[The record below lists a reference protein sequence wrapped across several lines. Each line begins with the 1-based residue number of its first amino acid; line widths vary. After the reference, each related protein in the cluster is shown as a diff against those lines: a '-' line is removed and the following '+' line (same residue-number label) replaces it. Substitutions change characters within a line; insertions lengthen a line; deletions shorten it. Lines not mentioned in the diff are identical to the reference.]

1 MVFMVHTG
9 HTTRKDATGLSRGV
23 LRSLLHHRS
32 NPPVW
37 MPRACPVEYYAR
49 CYTTDRT
56 RLSGCHGLVP
66 WSITLV
72 ATPPIEPACLDAT
85 GLSRGASRS
94 LLNSSKRDAP
104 RGKPVASEHLWS

>member
-1 MVFMVHTG
+1 MFHLPIAASNLDLRCPNSKRQPAKKSERCHGLVPWSITLVATPPIEPACL
-9 HTTRKDATGLSRGV
+9 DATGLSRGV

-66 WSITLV
+66 WSLTFV
-72 ATPPIEPACLDAT
+72 A
-85 GLSRGASRS
+85 
-94 LLNSSKRDAP
+94 K
-104 RGKPVASEHLWS
+104 